1 MRYCFEASR
10 SKSIEIDMKRYFLFS
25 VLLSAIVVAGHRTAA
40 QSPERPLPILQIW
53 EAGPLP
59 DNCTADRY
67 IDTVFT
73 FDGKRYEQLVTIV
86 HKNILSFKDIQ
97 REQAPQTSDV
107 PAVFMRL
114 GSFRADTSYH
124 SAQAVRK
131 HELKGLQIFPS
142 EEFESLRK
150 YDPFNVLVILD
161 SPDDSM
167 RVYKPGEDMVPRSE
181 ETVSLAELQAAK
193 APQTR
198 NRPCIFQYDDTLI
211 GEDFD
216 RYRVPRERAIA
227 VRVIPS
233 ESFKELKNTGIEFYI
248 LNVTAF

>member
-59 DNCTADRY
+59 DNCTADRC

-124 SAQAVRK
+124 SVQAVRK

>member
-59 DNCTADRY
+59 DNCTADRC